1 MATSF
6 GPVELYAL
14 EFPDE
19 RIPDAVKAEL
29 LRLVESEQVRIIDLV
44 VLRRPL
50 DGSVEVI
57 EIEQV
62 ADQLEL
68 VGLGLAAPGLAG
80 QEDIDEIAGNLPP
93 GSSALV
99 LVIENVWLRG
109 IVGAIRD
116 SDGLVLAAER
126 IPAEVVNAL
135 AELGDE
141 GDLAAVTD

>member
-14 EFPDE
+14 EFPDD
-19 RIPDAVKAEL
+19 RIPDAVKTEL
-29 LRLVESEQVRIIDLV
+29 LRLVDADQVRILDLV
-44 VLRRPL
+44 VLRRPQ

-57 EIEQV
+57 ELEQV
-62 ADQLEL
+62 ADELEL
-68 VGLGLAAPGLAG
+68 VGIGLAAPGLTG
-80 QEDIDEIAGNLPP
+80 EEDIDHVAANLAP

-99 LVIENVWLRG
+99 VVVENVWMRG

-116 SDGLVLAAER
+116 SGGIVLAAER

-135 AELGDE
+135 AEID
-141 GDLAAVTD
+141 DADDVAALTD

>member
-14 EFPDE
+14 EFPDD
-19 RIPDAVKAEL
+19 RIPDPVKAEL
-29 LRLVESEQVRIIDLV
+29 LKLVESEQVRIIDLV
-44 VLRRPL
+44 GVRRPL
-50 DGSVEVI
+50 DGSVEVV
-57 EIEQV
+57 ELEQV

-68 VGLGLAAPGLAG
+68 VGIGLAAPGLAG
-80 QEDIDEIAGNLPP
+80 QEDIDAISADLPP

-116 SDGLVLAAER
+116 ADGIVLAAER

-135 AELGDE
+135 AEIDE
-141 GDLAAVTD
+141 PDDLAPLTD

>member
-6 GPVELYAL
+6 GPVELYAI
-14 EFPDE
+14 EFPDD
-19 RIPDAVKAEL
+19 RIPDPVKAEL
-29 LRLVESEQVRIIDLV
+29 LKLVDSDQVRVIDLV

-50 DGSVEVI
+50 DGSVEVV

-68 VGLGLAAPGLAG
+68 VGIGLAAPGLAG
-80 QEDIDEIAGNLPP
+80 QEDIDEIANGVAP

-116 SDGLVLAAER
+116 ADGIVLTAER

-135 AELGDE
+135 AELDDAGDF
-141 GDLAAVTD
+141 AALTD